1 MRPPRGYGFSAATA
15 DSMRKILA
23 LVTIVAVAGA
33 LGVALTGTN
42 VVPATHAGL
51 STRATG
57 SNDVKPSSCS
67 GITVTATVSSAGAI
81 TGTVANELILGSGG
95 VDTISGLLGNDCI
108 VGGAGNDVID
118 GGLGTDVCLG
128 GPGTDTFVSC
138 ETQVQ

>member
-1 MRPPRGYGFSAATA
+1 
-15 DSMRKILA
+15 MRKILA
-23 LVTIVAVAGA
+23 LVTIVAVVAA

-57 SNDVKPSSCS
+57 SNDVKPLSCS
-67 GITVTATVSSAGAI
+67 GIPVTATLSGSGVIAG
-81 TGTVANELILGSGG
+81 TTANELVLGSAG
-95 VDTISGLLGNDCI
+95 VDTISGLIGDDCI
-108 VGGAGNDVID
+108 VGGDADDVID